1 MKNIRTQIETKKY
14 VFAFVITA
22 IVFFSAL
29 LISNVFSKSRIEE
42 IKSIQDKIA
51 MDILSSETQFA
62 LLKESSCKS
71 IDHGNT
77 AFSEELGI
85 LAARLSYM
93 EEKLGD
99 NNEEVIG
106 LKKYYS
112 LLQIKDYLLVEQI
125 RQKCGVKPITIIYF
139 YSNLDDCEDCK
150 RAGYVLNKLRD
161 EFPELRIYS
170 FDYNLDLSAIKTL
183 KSIHGVMNKLPA
195 LIIWNENYYGFKTS
209 EDIEKI
215 IPQLKRL
222 RDEHAKERAESGAE
236 MTATSTKK

>member
-1 MKNIRTQIETKKY
+1 MKNIRSQIETKKY
-14 VFAFVITA
+14 VFAFVITTV
-22 IVFFSAL
+22 VFFSAL
-29 LISNVFSKSRIEE
+29 LISNSFSKNRIEE
-42 IKSIQDKIA
+42 IRSIEDKIA

-77 AFSEELGI
+77 AFSEELGV

-93 EEKLGD
+93 EEKLGIT
-99 NNEEVIG
+99 NNEVVS

-112 LLQIKDYLLVEQI
+112 LLQIKDYLLVEEI
-125 RQKCGVKPITIIYF
+125 RKKCGVKPITIIYF
-139 YSNLDDCEDCK
+139 YSNLGDCEDCK
-150 RAGYVLNKLRD
+150 RTGYVLNKLRD

-183 KSIHGVMNKLPA
+183 KSLHGLLNKLPA
-195 LIIWNENYYGFKTS
+195 LVIWDENYYGFKS
-209 EDIEKI
+209 EDDIEKI

-222 RDEHAKERAESGAE
+222 RAEHKKAEATKS
-236 MTATSTKK
+236 ATSSTKNN

>member
-1 MKNIRTQIETKKY
+1 MKNFRAQIETKKY

-29 LISNVFSKSRIEE
+29 LISNVFSKSRIAE
-42 IKSIQDKIA
+42 IKSIEDKIA

-77 AFSEELGI
+77 AFSEELGV

-99 NNEEVIG
+99 SDDAVIG

-112 LLQIKDYLLVEQI
+112 LLQIKDYLLVEQV

-139 YSNLDDCEDCK
+139 YSNLGDCEDCK
-150 RAGYVLNKLRD
+150 RAGYVLTKLRE

-170 FDYNLDLSAIKTL
+170 FDYNLDLSAVKTL
-183 KSIHGVMNKLPA
+183 KSIQGVRNKLPA
-195 LIIWNENYYGFKTS
+195 LVIWDENYYGFKTA

-222 RDEHAKERAESGAE
+222 RAEHAKAEAIK
-236 MTATSTKK
+236 TATSSNN

>member
-29 LISNVFSKSRIEE
+29 LISNVFSKSRIAE
-42 IKSIQDKIA
+42 IKSIEDKIA

-77 AFSEELGI
+77 AFSEELGV
-85 LAARLSYM
+85 LASRLSYM

-99 NNEEVIG
+99 KSEEVTN

-112 LLQIKDYLLVEQI
+112 LLQIKDYLLVAQI
-125 RQKCGVKPITIIYF
+125 NQKCGIKPLTIIYF
-139 YSNLDDCEDCK
+139 YSNDGDCDECR
-150 RAGYVLNKLRD
+150 RAGYVLTKLRED
-161 EFPELRIYS
+161 YPELRVYS
-170 FDYNLDLSAIKTL
+170 FDYNLDLSAVKTM
-183 KSIHGVMNKLPA
+183 KSIHGVKNTLPA
-195 LIIWNENYYGFKTS
+195 FIIGDKSYYGFKS
-209 EDIEKI
+209 PEDMEKL
-215 IPQLKRL
+215 IPELAKIRAAREKAASLK
-222 RDEHAKERAESGAE
+222 
-236 MTATSTKK
+236 TASSTRR